1 MSSGTHFSHS
11 VFGLQRSRLPSLT
24 VRANCCDRPPQADL
38 QRLLTEDREGVPGVE
53 KGNGLHGRK
62 KKPDRMKGSVM
73 KGIRPFFEREIRHE
87 GVVSHGFSLE

>member
-1 MSSGTHFSHS
+1 M
-11 VFGLQRSRLPSLT
+11 
-24 VRANCCDRPPQADL
+24 
-38 QRLLTEDREGVPGVE
+38 TEDREGVPGVE